1 MSFVA
6 YAIRV
11 GSALSQLANVV
22 FLGGN
27 PNESVSG
34 RSYRRKWRIR
44 FAIDFVFGRGHCK
57 ASYEQDAIDAI
68 SYLAEFEHRD
78 A

>member
-1 MSFVA
+1 MSLVV
-6 YAIRV
+6 YAIRA

-22 FLGGN
+22 FLAGI
-27 PNESVSG
+27 PNESISG

-57 ASYEQDAIDAI
+57 ASYEQDATDAI
-68 SYLAEFEHRD
+68 SYLAEFEHHD